1 MKDGRLRGYGGVRSE
16 EGEGT
21 ELVDLEWPLSPLL
34 LFKQV
39 EGEERQ
45 DVGGG
50 EGWGER
56 EG

>member
-1 MKDGRLRGYGGVRSE
+1 MRSE